1 MHFVVITAAKSNV
14 KSLVSLLEYFKFSKL
29 EKARYL
35 EAFKNNKDKFAHFC
49 LDINERTVSLIGSGN
64 KKMNSLVDISSTD
77 DRSLALTMLAEVNN
91 PGKATAI
98 YHLVAR
104 NLPAKRLN
112 EADLTVTLKS
122 AKLGKKVIVSLVEYL
137 DCVTT
142 PGQKPDPVLLS
153 FHKFIQRLV
162 HIPRCFILNA
172 AFLK

>member
-1 MHFVVITAAKSNV
+1 MHYVVITAAKSNV

-49 LDINERTVSLIGSGN
+49 LDINERTVSLIGSGKN
-64 KKMNSLVDISSTD
+64 MNSLVDISSSD
-77 DRSLALTMLAEVNN
+77 DRSLALTMLAEVNH
-91 PGKATAI
+91 PGKAIAI
-98 YHLVAR
+98 YHLVVR

-122 AKLGKKVIVSLVEYL
+122 AKLGKRVLVSLVEYL

-142 PGQKPDPVLLS
+142 PGQKPDQVLLS
-153 FHKFIQRLV
+153 FHKFVQRLV